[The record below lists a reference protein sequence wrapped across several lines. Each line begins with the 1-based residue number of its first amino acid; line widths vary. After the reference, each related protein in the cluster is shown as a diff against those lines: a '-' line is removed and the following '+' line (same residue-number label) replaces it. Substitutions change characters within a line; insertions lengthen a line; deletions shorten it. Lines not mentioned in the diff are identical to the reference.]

1 MCGSLLLRP
10 GVLLPMRSK
19 HPQNLLILRTSGDCE
34 ESPRRPVLSAPRA
47 FASWG
52 LNQVFYAHD
61 GTKEN
66 SSLATDGKQPG
77 AWRGPQSEGG
87 RLHLC
92 RAWEGSTPEAAK
104 PRGVQGGG
112 LARGAGRDPRRR
124 LLSARPTSK
133 LLQTAE
139 RQGGAA
145 AGDRALEG
153 RATPQPRAAPSRGGL
168 GSFTVCRQDGA
179 AALSHA
185 FARS

>member
-1 MCGSLLLRP
+1 
-10 GVLLPMRSK
+10 MRSK

-92 RAWEGSTPEAAK
+92 RAWEGSTPEAVK

-112 LARGAGRDPRRR
+112 LAQGAGRDPRRR

-139 RQGGAA
+139 RQGRAA

-153 RATPQPRAAPSRGGL
+153 RATPQPRGTAGGGASAAPSRGGL

-179 AALSHA
+179 AAPSHA
-185 FARS
+185 FSWS